1 MFSKLPSK
9 IKECIFVKSEHG
21 EQKIDVTIV
30 PKQREGGDGESGSN
44 YTYTGNN
51 DSMHSSS
58 RYSLASRSR
67 PVTGTRNNALER
79 MRSLSKDIKD
89 QRSRGSSLQKSQLV
103 HGTTKADTNEDRIM
117 VADGSRA
124 TRHVDRPLLPLGASQ
139 LAHSQHKTA
148 HARANANSVLR
159 QEDLATTAKEAE
171 TFREDEN
178 NAEDNKGHVQVHRL
192 SSDRQGNNMTAS
204 FTNEDLR
211 ILEGPQD
218 QGTRRLASNQEAT
231 SKLINPF
238 YG

>member
-1 MFSKLPSK
+1 
-9 IKECIFVKSEHG
+9 
-21 EQKIDVTIV
+21 
-30 PKQREGGDGESGSN
+30 
-44 YTYTGNN
+44 
-51 DSMHSSS
+51 
-58 RYSLASRSR
+58 
-67 PVTGTRNNALER
+67 
-79 MRSLSKDIKD
+79 MRSLSKEIKD
-89 QRSRGSSLQKSQLV
+89 QRSRGGSLQKSQLV

-178 NAEDNKGHVQVHRL
+178 NAEDSKGHIQVHRL
-192 SSDRQGNNMTAS
+192 SAERQGNNMTAS

-231 SKLINPF
+231 TKLVNPF